1 MDPVSLALLTA
12 LGAGATSGLT
22 DVTKQ
27 TIVAGYTKLKERL
40 LARFGQSYPDLE
52 HALTTV
58 EAKPTSQA
66 RQDVLVE
73 ELTAA
78 RVVDDPELVTLA
90 HTLLQQLQHTQ
101 HGSQVIVLNALGKTA
116 DAAVIEGKQPKPAKT
131 ESKHITPV
139 ER

>member
-12 LGAGATSGLT
+12 LGAGVTSGLT

-40 LARFGQSYPDLE
+40 LARFGPSHPDLE

-66 RQDVLVE
+66 RQSVLVE

-78 RVVDDPELVTLA
+78 RVADDPELVTLA

-101 HGSQVIVLNALGKTA
+101 HGSQVIQHVQNSAVSQYGNAMTYNIQGDQRNTQA
-116 DAAVIEGKQPKPAKT
+116 
-131 ESKHITPV
+131 
-139 ER
+139 